1 MHPKKRFP
9 SSIGFPVA
17 SSCRKG
23 GLVLSGTGKLEQ
35 SVVVVNDR
43 SLFVS
48 GRPPPGGGGWEKM
61 IALFFH
67 HKIHSSINYCQAC
80 GPGLDQPGPRPC

>member
-1 MHPKKRFP
+1 MNGGIVLNSIIDIIFDHSDVFLGLMHPKKRFP

-48 GRPPPGGGGWEKM
+48 GRPPPGGGG
-61 IALFFH
+61 
-67 HKIHSSINYCQAC
+67 
-80 GPGLDQPGPRPC
+80 